1 MEICAVPEELDGGV
15 NVPVHEFPTPFV
27 RGPTVPTD
35 LVTNELVILT
45 RSSLEVIVRVVN

>member
-1 MEICAVPEELDGGV
+1 MPEELVGGV

-35 LVTNELVILT
+35 FVTNELVILT
-45 RSSLEVIVRVVN
+45 RSSLEVIVRVVV